1 MLSVLLVSV
10 NMEMTAA
17 CECQITQWFMGF
29 GFRLAIVFSHIV
41 FRDFGKCCMANRV
54 CTNATFV

>member
-17 CECQITQWFMGF
+17 GECQITQWCVGS
-29 GFRLAIVFSHIV
+29 GFRLEIVFSHIV
-41 FRDFGKCCMANRV
+41 YRDFGKCCMANRV
-54 CTNATFV
+54 